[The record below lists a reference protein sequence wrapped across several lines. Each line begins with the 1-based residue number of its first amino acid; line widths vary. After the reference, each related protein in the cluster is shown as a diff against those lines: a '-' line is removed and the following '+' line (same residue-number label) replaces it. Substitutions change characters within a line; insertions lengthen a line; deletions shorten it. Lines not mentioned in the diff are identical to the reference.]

1 VDQALVLPSSIYD
14 GCKSGSLNCTV
25 R

>member
-14 GCKSGSLNCTV
+14 GCKSGFLELHS
-25 R
+25 